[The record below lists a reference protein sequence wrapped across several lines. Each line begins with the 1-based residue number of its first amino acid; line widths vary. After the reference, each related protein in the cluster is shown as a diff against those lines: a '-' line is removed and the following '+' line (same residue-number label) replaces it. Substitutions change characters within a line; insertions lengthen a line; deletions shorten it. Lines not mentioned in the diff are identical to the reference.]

1 MDIRGDLLLI
11 IGSVFVLLCGPR
23 WSRKSMDTR
32 GDLLFIL
39 VLISS
44 GLEPGKSQIPG
55 VIYRK
60 VRQVFGRGSAGGRRH
75 GLDPWSFAYFN

>member
-1 MDIRGDLLLI
+1 MDVRGDLLLI
-11 IGSVFVLLCGPR
+11 IGLCFVLLCGPR
-23 WSRKSMDTR
+23 WSRKSTDTR

-55 VIYRK
+55 VI
-60 VRQVFGRGSAGGRRH
+60 
-75 GLDPWSFAYFN
+75 

>member
-11 IGSVFVLLCGPR
+11 IGLCFVLLCGPL
-23 WSRKSMDTR
+23 WSRKSTDIR
-32 GDLLFIL
+32 GDLLFVL

-55 VIYRK
+55 VIWRT
-60 VRQVFGRGSAGGRRH
+60 VQQGVGRGSAAWAGPLEFR
-75 GLDPWSFAYFN
+75 LF